1 MAEISGGAS
10 SMEALANRS
19 KSLTAAVIVMVV
31 YIFLRWNTIDI
42 PLNRDEGGFAY
53 LGELIWRG
61 ATLYVDGV
69 DLKPPGIFFLYA
81 GLKALGIPFTAKGL
95 HWALFAYNFGTL
107 VILVLL
113 ARLLFGGN
121 AAFWTAL
128 SYAVVSSSRQVE
140 GFNGSTE
147 MFLLLPVVGSLLLAV
162 MSVRGRERR
171 RSYLAYFSG
180 FLAACAFWIKQPSL
194 FVSAFTV
201 AFVIYECSFATTVA
215 KRNSPGSVGCAAVLG
230 WFVSG
235 AISVT
240 VMVMAYFILVGA
252 WEEFLFWSLLHPLE
266 YSNQHSGDIYFQSF
280 LAKVLWL
287 SRENPTIWLTASA
300 ACLWALWRNR
310 DEGLFIT
317 GFLAASVLAAANSA
331 RMYNHYFAVACPA
344 AALAVGWGLNRLV
357 ASAESR
363 NLLRRAALVASF
375 VLVAVIPVVLDLDYY
390 VRNSPAANCRK
401 IFGSNP
407 FPESQFVAQYLR
419 DRTRSDDHILILGS
433 EPQVLV
439 LADRLSATR
448 HIYMYPVVGPYDKA
462 SELQSEVVTDI
473 QRTRPKYA
481 VFVDLRTSWLPNP
494 LHSGDF
500 LRWVYKTLDTEFETE
515 AAVALDSESRELMV
529 GKTAR
534 ERLSDS
540 KEQAS
545 LVILRNKSSGK
556 N

>member
-1 MAEISGGAS
+1 
-10 SMEALANRS
+10 MEPLKKRS
-19 KSLTAAVIVMVV
+19 KSLIAAAIVVLV
-31 YIFLRWNTIDI
+31 YVFLRWNTIDI

-81 GLKALGIPFTAKGL
+81 GLKALGIPFSAKGV

-113 ARLLFGGN
+113 ARLLFGGT
-121 AAFWTAL
+121 AAFWTGLA
-128 SYAVVSSSRQVE
+128 YAVVSSSRQVE
-140 GFNGSTE
+140 GFNASTE
-147 MFLLLPVVGSLLLAV
+147 MFLLLPLVGSLLLAV
-162 MSVRGRERR
+162 MSVRGRDRG
-171 RSYLAYFSG
+171 RSHLAYFSG
-180 FLAACAFWIKQPSL
+180 FLTACAFWIKQPSL
-194 FVSAFTV
+194 FISAFTV
-201 AFVIYECSFATTVA
+201 AFVVYECSSATTVA
-215 KRNSPGSVGCAAVLG
+215 KRSSPGSVGSASVLG
-230 WFVSG
+230 WFGLGIVSLTG
-235 AISVT
+235 
-240 VMVMAYFILVGA
+240 MVIAYFIFVGA
-252 WEEFLFWSLLHPLE
+252 WEEFLFWSVLHPLE
-266 YSNQHSGDIYFQSF
+266 YSTQHSGEIYFQSF

-287 SRENPTIWLTASA
+287 FRENPTIWLTASV

-310 DEGLFIT
+310 DEGISIT

-344 AALAVGWGLNRLV
+344 AALAVGWGLDRLV

-363 NLLRRAALVASF
+363 NLLRRTALVASF
-375 VLVAVIPVVLDLDYY
+375 VLVAVVPVGLDSDYY

-407 FPESQFVAQYLR
+407 FAESQLVAQYLR
-419 DRTRSDDHILILGS
+419 DRTGTDDHILILGS
-433 EPQVLV
+433 EPQILV

-448 HIYMYPVVGPYDKA
+448 HIYMYPVVGPYEKA
-462 SELQSEVVTDI
+462 SELQSEVVTDV
-473 QRTRPKYA
+473 QRTLPKYA
-481 VFVDLRTSWLPNP
+481 VFVDLRTSWLPNS

-500 LRWVYKTLDTEFETE
+500 LRWVFKTLDTEFETE
-515 AAVALDSESRELMV
+515 AAVALDSESRELLV
-529 GKTAR
+529 GKAAR
-534 ERLSDS
+534 ERLSGS

-545 LVILRNKSSGK
+545 LVILRNKSSGE